1 MLEPFEAAASVF
13 ALNVAVFPD
22 IVSTLTLHL
31 MASRV
36 AC

>member
-1 MLEPFEAAASVF
+1 MLEPFEAAASVL

-22 IVSTLTLHL
+22 SVSTFTLHL
-31 MASRV
+31 MASRI